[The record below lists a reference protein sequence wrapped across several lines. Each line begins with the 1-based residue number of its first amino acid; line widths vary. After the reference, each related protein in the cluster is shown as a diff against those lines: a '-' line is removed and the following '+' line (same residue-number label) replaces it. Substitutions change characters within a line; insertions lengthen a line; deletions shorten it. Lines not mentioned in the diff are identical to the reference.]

1 MREAVPAEL
10 PVTLKMRRGI
20 DDSQDSEDKFFTIFD
35 GAFSRGVAAITV
47 HGRSVVQRYDGPSDW
62 DFLATVKRH
71 AGKRT
76 VLGSGDLFSARACLR
91 MLAHTGVDGVTIARG
106 AIGNPWIFKQTQ
118 DLLNGFPEEAIQ
130 PPRIFSQR
138 DVLAEHFRLAV
149 QLNGEQLAGR
159 TMRKFAIKYAKLHPD
174 SLDVRNAFIAAKNSN
189 EWQGVLSKH
198 YCKDG
203 PGRDPSG
210 DIDETTEE

>member
-1 MREAVPAEL
+1 
-10 PVTLKMRRGI
+10 
-20 DDSQDSEDKFFTIFD
+20 
-35 GAFSRGVAAITV
+35 
-47 HGRSVVQRYDGPSDW
+47 
-62 DFLATVKRH
+62 
-71 AGKRT
+71 
-76 VLGSGDLFSARACLR
+76 

-106 AIGNPWIFKQTQ
+106 AIGNPWIFEQTQ
-118 DLLNGFPEEAIQ
+118 DLLNGHPAEGLR

-138 DVLAEHFRLAV
+138 DVLSEHFRLAV

-174 SLDVRNAFIAAKNSN
+174 SLDVRNAFIAAKNSQ

-203 PGRDPSG
+203 PGRDPSN